1 MIYQSFNQLLDRI
14 SENTVRRKVAVAG
27 AADRHVLEALLQAQK
42 AGITDPVLIGEGSEI
57 ARNLE
62 ALGCLWKDY
71 QIEDVSD
78 PVQCGETAAS
88 LIREHKA
95 DFIMKGMI
103 ETREVL
109 KPLVRKENGLSLG
122 RTMSH
127 VALNEIPGMNRL
139 TALTDGGMIPHP
151 TLEEKRDIILNAA
164 EMFHA
169 LGYEEPSVA
178 VLCAVEKV
186 NPKMP
191 ETIDAEVLVRM
202 SREGTISGCRVTGPI
217 SYDIAMSAEIA
228 EEKGY
233 SCADCGS
240 FDILVVPSMVA
251 GNLLNKSLTVTA
263 GARMAGVI
271 MGARVPVVVTS
282 RSSSAGEK
290 FLSLALA
297 SLMDI
302 IV

>member
-1 MIYQSFNQLLDRI
+1 MIYHSFNQLLDK
-14 SENTVRRKVAVAG
+14 VRDNPVKRKVAVAG

-42 AGITDPVLIGEGSEI
+42 AGISDPVLIGNGSEI

-62 ALGCLWKDY
+62 ALGCLWENYD
-71 QIEDVSD
+71 IVDASD
-78 PVQCGETAAS
+78 PVQCGETAAE

-103 ETREVL
+103 ETRDVL
-109 KPLVRKENGLSLG
+109 KPLVKKENGLSLG

-139 TALTDGGMIPHP
+139 TALTDGGMVPHP

-164 EMFHA
+164 EMFLA

-191 ETIDAEVLVRM
+191 ETIDAEALVRM
-202 SREGTISGCRVTGPI
+202 SREGTISGCRVAGPI
-217 SYDIAMSAEIA
+217 SYDIAMSAVIA
-228 EEKGY
+228 KEKGY
-233 SCADCGS
+233 PCADCGS
-240 FDILVVPSMVA
+240 FDILAVPSMVA